1 MTMLSDRIDAVIGVD
16 THTDTHTAVIVD
28 ARGAQLVELTVATTE
43 EGYSQL
49 LDALL
54 THAPGPRVAWAI
66 EGTASYG
73 ASLNDLLLSHGAEIL
88 EIPTARR
95 ARGRGKNDANDALA
109 IARAALSQSVHA
121 TPRTGETREALRLL
135 TITRNLNV
143 KHRTRLT
150 NMFKALI
157 LKLEDS
163 TRERFRGASTPT
175 QLHAAARLRIPASAT
190 LDTATRLR
198 ALIQTA
204 AQITDLT
211 KKITTTEKL
220 LDQITRQHAAPLR
233 EQFGIGPI
241 SAAQILITFSH
252 PGRFRSAAAFAAI
265 AGTSPLEASSGR
277 TIRHRLNRTG
287 DRQLNAALHRIIL
300 TRRRTGAD
308 PETHAYI
315 TTRTAHG
322 KSPKEIER
330 LLKNYLARRLF
341 RLLETMPT
349 MP

>member
-16 THTDTHTAVIVD
+16 THTDTHTAVIVN
-28 ARGAQLVELTVATTE
+28 AGGGKLFELTVASTDQ
-43 EGYSQL
+43 GYSEL

-73 ASLNDLLLSHGAEIL
+73 GSLSDLLRGDDAEVL

-95 ARGRGKNDANDALA
+95 ARGRGKNDTNDALA

-121 TPRTGETREALRLL
+121 VPRTGETREALRIL
-135 TITRNLNV
+135 TITRNADV

-150 NMFKALI
+150 NMFKALV
-157 LKLEDS
+157 LKLEDR
-163 TRERFRGASTPT
+163 TRERFRGASTSA
-175 QLHAAARLRIPASAT
+175 QLATAATLRVPAAAT

-198 ALIQTA
+198 ALTQLA
-204 AQITDLT
+204 AQINALT
-211 KKITTTEKL
+211 KKTTAAEKL

-252 PGRFRSAAAFAAI
+252 PGRFRSPAAFAAI
-265 AGTSPLEASSGR
+265 AGSSPLEASSGR
-277 TIRHRLNRTG
+277 TTRHRLNRTG
-287 DRQLNAALHRIIL
+287 DRQLNAALHRVIL
-300 TRRRTGAD
+300 SRRRTGGD
-308 PETHAYI
+308 PETHTYI
-315 TTRTAHG
+315 TTRTALG

-341 RLLETMPT
+341 KLLETMPA